1 MQKQSQQQP
10 QKHPQAQPQPQSYG
24 FLFLKNFFQKA
35 FRQKFS
41 FFLSITA
48 LLLGLLTFSSLGS
61 IAPFEMDT
69 KTLLLILGSD
79 IVVLLLLSIVIAK
92 KLVELWLKRKK
103 GLAKARLHVRL
114 TVLFGAL
121 AVTPAIIMTLFSVIF
136 FHVGIQDWFSTRVKT
151 ALDESVQVAQSYLE
165 EHKRLV
171 GRDASLMA
179 HDLRGHLSR
188 LLNHREEF
196 NQYLTV
202 MGGLRSMTEA
212 LVFDE
217 SHNVLGKSELTF
229 ALEFEPV
236 PFSAVNQAAE
246 GTPVV
251 LTSLH
256 HDRVR
261 ALVKVSGSPERYLFV
276 GRAVDANVLNHLR
289 KAENTVSEYK
299 TLEGKLVGFEVIF
312 IVLFSLV
319 ALLLLL
325 VAIWIGLVVSG
336 QIIRPIAQLME
347 AADRISQGDFTVRL
361 QEGRQED
368 EMALLSRA
376 FNRMTSQLESNQ
388 TALLEIN
395 QTLEER
401 RRFIESTLAGVSSG
415 VLGLND
421 QGVVNFM
428 NDAAKKLLPKMTEHY
443 GNLVADFFPEIE
455 PLITLAASKTEHLH
469 VQEIRVQHLGQAP
482 QTFLVHIVGHRQDN
496 NLQGYVITLD
506 DLTTIL
512 AAQKQVAWSDVAR
525 RIAHEIKNPLTPIQ
539 LSAERL
545 KRKYMDTVEDPQAFK
560 NYIDMI
566 SKQVTYIQDMI
577 GEFVAFSR
585 MPSPIMK
592 RIDLGR
598 LCQEALVF
606 HVANHAQ
613 IKSIQ
618 HLPELPVYQYCDEGQ
633 IMQCLANI
641 LKNAVQA
648 LEESSVKDPTL
659 ILTLKNEKGE
669 TVIEIMDNGPGFPFA
684 THRDVTEPY
693 VTTRQEG
700 TGLGL
705 SIVKKI
711 MEDHNGRLEVDNVNE
726 SGNGRVRLVFS

>member
-1 MQKQSQQQP
+1 MPKQILKQSSWLP
-10 QKHPQAQPQPQSYG
+10 
-24 FLFLKNFFQKA
+24 FLKNFFIKA

-41 FFLSITA
+41 FFLSLSA
-48 LLLGLLTFSSLGS
+48 LVLGLLTFSSLGS
-61 IAPFEMDT
+61 IAPFAMDT
-69 KTLLLILGSD
+69 KTLLLILGAD
-79 IVVLLLLSIVIAK
+79 IIVLLLLSIVIAK

-103 GLAKARLHVRL
+103 GLAKARLHVKL

-151 ALDESVQVAQSYLE
+151 ALNESVQVAQSYLE

-179 HDLRGHLSR
+179 HDLRGHMPR
-188 LLNHREEF
+188 LLNNREEF

-212 LVFDE
+212 LVFDGA
-217 SHNVLGKSELTF
+217 HNVLGKSELTF

-251 LTSLH
+251 LTSPH

-261 ALVKVSGSPERYLFV
+261 ALVKVSVSPERYLFV
-276 GRAVDANVLNHLR
+276 GRAVDAGVLNHLH
-289 KAENTVSEYK
+289 KAEHTVSEYK

-336 QIIRPIAQLME
+336 QIIRPIGRLME
-347 AADRISQGDFTVRL
+347 AADRISNGDFTVRL
-361 QEGRQED
+361 EEGRQED
-368 EMALLSRA
+368 ELALLSLA

-388 TALLEIN
+388 KALLEAN
-395 QTLEER
+395 QALEER

-415 VLGLND
+415 VLGLNNK
-421 QGVVNFM
+421 GAMNFM
-428 NDAAKKLLPKMTEHY
+428 NDAAKKLLPKMTGRY
-443 GNLVADFFPEIE
+443 GDLVADFFPEIE
-455 PLITLAASKTEHLH
+455 PFITLATSKPGLLH
-469 VQEIRVQHLGQAP
+469 VREIRIQHLGQAP
-482 QTFLVHIVGHRQDN
+482 QTFLVHIVAHRQDN
-496 NLQGYVITLD
+496 ALQGYVITLD

-545 KRKYMDTVEDPQAFK
+545 KRKYMDTVEDPVTFK
-560 NYIDMI
+560 NYIEMI
-566 SKQVTYIQDMI
+566 SKQVAYIQDMI

-585 MPSPIMK
+585 MPSPVMK
-592 RIDLGR
+592 ETDLGR
-598 LCQEALVF
+598 LCQEALLF
-606 HVANHAQ
+606 HVASHPQ
-613 IKSIQ
+613 IKSVQ
-618 HLPELPVYQYCDEGQ
+618 NLPKAAIYQYCDEGQ
-633 IMQCLANI
+633 IMQCLTNI

-648 LEESSVKDPTL
+648 LEESTIQDPTL
-659 ILTLKNEKGE
+659 ILTLSHEKGE
-669 TVIEIMDNGPGFPFA
+669 TIIEIVDNGPGFPFQ

-693 VTTRQEG
+693 VTTRKEG

-726 SGNGRVRLVFS
+726 KGSGRVRLIFG

>member
-1 MQKQSQQQP
+1 MNKSSTFSFFF
-10 QKHPQAQPQPQSYG
+10 KS
-24 FLFLKNFFQKA
+24 LFIKA

-41 FFLSITA
+41 FFLSLTA

-61 IAPFEMDT
+61 IAPFSMET
-69 KTLLLILGSD
+69 RTLLLILGSD

-92 KLVELWLKRKK
+92 KLVELWLKRKR
-103 GLAKARLHVRL
+103 GLTKARLHVRL

-136 FHVGIQDWFSTRVKT
+136 FHVGIQDWFSIRVKT

-179 HDLRGHLSR
+179 HDLRGQLAR
-188 LLNHREEF
+188 LLNHRDEF

-212 LVFDE
+212 LVFD
-217 SHNVLGKSELTF
+217 STHDVIGKSALTF

-236 PFSAVNQAAE
+236 PSAAVNQAND
-246 GTPVV
+246 GMPVI
-251 LTSLH
+251 LSSLH

-261 ALVKVSGSPERYLFV
+261 ALVKISSNPNCYLFV
-276 GRAVDANVLNHLR
+276 GRAVDAGVLNHLR

-336 QIIRPIAQLME
+336 QIIRPIARLME

-361 QEGRQED
+361 EEGSAED
-368 EMALLSRA
+368 EMGLLSRA

-388 TALLEIN
+388 SALLRVN
-395 QTLEER
+395 QQLEER

-415 VLGLND
+415 VLGLNY
-421 QGVVNFM
+421 QGTLNFM
-428 NDAAKKLLPKMTEHY
+428 NEAAKKLLPKMNEHY
-443 GNLVADFFPEIE
+443 GDAVQDFFPEIQE
-455 PLITLAASKTEHLH
+455 IVAASTAKPGILH
-469 VQEIRVQHLGQAP
+469 VKEITVHPVGSAP
-482 QTFLVHIVGHRQDN
+482 KTFLVHGVAHHQD
-496 NLQGYVITLD
+496 LEIQGYVITFD

-545 KRKYMDTVEDPQAFK
+545 KRKYLATVEDPETFS
-560 NYIDMI
+560 NYIEMI
-566 SKQVTYIQDMI
+566 SKQVTHIQSLI
-577 GEFVAFSR
+577 GEFVSFSR
-585 MPSPIMK
+585 MPSPVMK
-592 RIDLGR
+592 KTNMGK
-598 LCQEALVF
+598 LCQEALAF
-606 HVANHAQ
+606 HVASHPK
-613 IKSIQ
+613 IKSIT
-618 HLPELPVYQYCDEGQ
+618 HLTSSPLYQYCDEGQ
-633 IMQCLANI
+633 IMQCLTNV

-648 LEESSVKDPTL
+648 LEESGVQDPTL
-659 ILTLKNEKGE
+659 TLTLQEKQGK
-669 TVIEIMDNGPGFPFA
+669 TVIEIVDNGPGFPFGI
-684 THRDVTEPY
+684 HQDVTEPY
-693 VTTRQEG
+693 VTTRKEG

-711 MEDHNGRLEVDNVNE
+711 MEDHNGRLEIDNVE
-726 SGNGRVRLVFS
+726 ASGHGRVRLVFG

>member
-1 MQKQSQQQP
+1 MQKQP
-10 QKHPQAQPQPQSYG
+10 YG
-24 FLFLKNFFQKA
+24 TPFFRNFFLKA

-41 FFLSITA
+41 FFLSLLA
-48 LLLGLLTFSSLGS
+48 LTLGLITFSSLGS
-61 IAPFEMDT
+61 IAPFDMSS
-69 KTLLLILGSD
+69 KSLLVILGSD

-121 AVTPAIIMTLFSVIF
+121 AVAPAIIMTLFSVIF

-179 HDLRGHLSR
+179 HDLQGQLPR
-188 LLNHREEF
+188 LLDHREDF

-217 SHNVLGKSELTF
+217 AHNVIGKSELTF

-236 PFSAVNQAAE
+236 PSSAVQQAAT
-246 GTPVV
+246 GVPVV
-251 LTSLH
+251 VTSSH

-261 ALVKVSGSPERYLFV
+261 ALVQISRSPEFYLFV
-276 GRAVDANVLNHLR
+276 GRGVDPSVLNHLH

-336 QIIRPIAQLME
+336 QIISPIARLME
-347 AADRISQGDFTVRL
+347 AADRISQGDFSVRVA
-361 QEGRQED
+361 EGDQED
-368 EMALLSRA
+368 EISLLSRA
-376 FNRMTSQLESNQ
+376 FNRMTSQLEANQ
-388 TALLEIN
+388 SALLEAN
-395 QTLEER
+395 QQIEER

-415 VLGLND
+415 VLGLNS
-421 QGVVNFM
+421 QHGLNFM
-428 NDAAKKLLPKMTEHY
+428 NDAAKKLLPQIEGLY
-443 GNLVADFFPEIE
+443 GDAVEDFFPEIKDLMQLATSK
-455 PLITLAASKTEHLH
+455 PGTLHAGE
-469 VQEIRVQHLGQAP
+469 VQVHPVGAAP
-482 QTFLVHIVGHRQDN
+482 QTFLVHVVAHQKEGI
-496 NLQGYVITLD
+496 LQGYVITFD

-545 KRKYMDTVEDPQAFK
+545 KRKYLSAVEDPETFK
-560 NYIDMI
+560 SYIDMI
-566 SKQVTYIQDMI
+566 AKQVTYIQDMI
-577 GEFVAFSR
+577 SEFVAFAR
-585 MPSPIMK
+585 MPSPTLK

-606 HVANHAQ
+606 HVTPHAE
-613 IKSIQ
+613 IKSIKN
-618 HLPELPVYQYCDEGQ
+618 LPSEPLYRYCDEGQ
-633 IMQCLANI
+633 IMQCLTNI

-648 LEESSVKDPTL
+648 LEESSVPDPTL
-659 ILTLKNEKGE
+659 TLTLKNVKGE
-669 TVIEIMDNGPGFPFA
+669 TVIEIIDNGPGFPFA

-693 VTTRQEG
+693 VTTRKDG

-711 MEDHNGRLEVDNVNE
+711 MDDHNGRLEIDNVNQ
-726 SGNGRVRLVFS
+726 SGQGRVRLIFS